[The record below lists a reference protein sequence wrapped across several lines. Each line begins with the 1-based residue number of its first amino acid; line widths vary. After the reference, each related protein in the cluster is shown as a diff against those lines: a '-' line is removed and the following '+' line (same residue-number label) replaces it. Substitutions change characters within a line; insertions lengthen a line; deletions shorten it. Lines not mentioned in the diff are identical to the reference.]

1 MRPEGGQLSDERPGA
16 GGEIGRVLAGVAVP
30 RGGMEPAAHALHRE
44 QPPGGCDD
52 LEHVDARRAPAH
64 GQLGRGAP
72 VDRDAER
79 SRDVVGAAR
88 GQQRHRRQSGN
99 VEIRERVDRAVAA
112 DQDHSAILRP
122 ADRSGELLFVRRHE
136 RTHARSGVAE
146 RTRRPGSD
154 LIGAGGAAGP
164 PIDDELHLAPDEGER
179 GTPALPRRLEGA
191 LDARRGI
198 GSGVERHGVRP

>member
-1 MRPEGGQLSDERPGA
+1 MA
-16 GGEIGRVLAGVAVP
+16 
-30 RGGMEPAAHALHRE
+30 RGGVEPAAHALDRE

-88 GQQRHRRQSGN
+88 GQQRRRRQGGK

-112 DQDHSAILRP
+112 DQHHAAIIRA
-122 ADRSGELLFVRRHE
+122 ADGSGELLLVGRHDRAHPCPGISE
-136 RTHARSGVAE
+136 RA
-146 RTRRPGSD
+146 RRPGKD
-154 LIGAGGAAGP
+154 LVGAAGAAGP
-164 PIDDELHLAPDEGER
+164 PVDDELHLAPDEGER
-179 GTPALPRRLEGA
+179 CTPALTRRLRGA
-191 LDARRGI
+191 LDPRGGR
-198 GSGVERHGVRP
+198 GSGVERHGRYGP